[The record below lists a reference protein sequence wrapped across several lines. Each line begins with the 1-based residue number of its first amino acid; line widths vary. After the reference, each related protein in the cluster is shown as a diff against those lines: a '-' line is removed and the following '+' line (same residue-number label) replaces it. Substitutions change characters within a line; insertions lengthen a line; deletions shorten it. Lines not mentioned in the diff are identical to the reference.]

1 MVEWTCSTHYA
12 LWYELC
18 RAGGLMFIRRCYRP
32 GKDRPIIKHSDAWP
46 EREARKIWAD
56 LLTGKVC

>member
-1 MVEWTCSTHYA
+1 
-12 LWYELC
+12 
-18 RAGGLMFIRRCYRP
+18 MFIRRCYRP